1 MMKGII
7 HSEKSGIAGMKYRDL
22 QEVHPQRGEVKV
34 RLKTAGLNRRDLF
47 VMNNRGKGDKP
58 FIPGSDGAG
67 IIEELGESVK
77 GLKKGM
83 EVIINPSLEWDCVE
97 HVPLTPEI
105 LGGPSHGTFAEYVII
120 QANNVVQKPS
130 YLSWKQAGVL
140 SLSALTAYR
149 ALFTKGQ
156 LKKGE
161 HLLIP
166 GIGSGVATYGLL
178 FAKAIGANVT
188 VTSRSGEKRKQAL
201 KHGANYALDSG
212 SNLKEETNNR
222 KVDII
227 LDSVGAA
234 LFPAYFEILKPNGRI
249 VNFGASSGN
258 EVELPLRTIFYPQ
271 FNILGTSMGSRE
283 EFVDMMDFI
292 EKYQIKPIVDRFYP
306 LSEAVAACE
315 RLDKGKQFGNIGLLI
330 SE

>member
-7 HSEKSGIAGMKYRDL
+7 HSEKSGIAGMKYRNL
-22 QEVHPQRGEVKV
+22 QEMPPERGEVKV

-67 IIEELGESVK
+67 IIEELGEGVK

-97 HVPLTPEI
+97 HVPLIPKI
-105 LGGPSHGTFAEYVII
+105 LGSPSHGTFAEYVII
-120 QANNVVQKPS
+120 QANNIVQKPS

-161 HLLIP
+161 H
-166 GIGSGVATYGLL
+166 S
-178 FAKAIGANVT
+178 
-188 VTSRSGEKRKQAL
+188 
-201 KHGANYALDSG
+201 
-212 SNLKEETNNR
+212 
-222 KVDII
+222 
-227 LDSVGAA
+227 
-234 LFPAYFEILKPNGRI
+234 LFP
-249 VNFGASSGN
+249 V
-258 EVELPLRTIFYPQ
+258 
-271 FNILGTSMGSRE
+271 
-283 EFVDMMDFI
+283 
-292 EKYQIKPIVDRFYP
+292 
-306 LSEAVAACE
+306 
-315 RLDKGKQFGNIGLLI
+315 
-330 SE
+330 